1 MRHPAKRKVLI
12 SRSAT
17 DDGAGGAH
25 SAVVSRQSA
34 ETSQPS
40 HFTARLNALLA
51 SADANQM
58 IEMIARTNQALPDT
72 DQRKIRV
79 DDVRMLRRLAGQA
92 RTFSES
98 LIDHANERRLVGE
111 RRGTVSPES
120 GNTAD
125 WAERLAT
132 ALEMVASPSAPI
144 RRAGK

>member
-1 MRHPAKRKVLI
+1 MRHPAKRKVI
-12 SRSAT
+12 TSRSAA
-17 DDGAGGAH
+17 DDGAARGR
-25 SAVVSRQSA
+25 SVSRDSA
-34 ETSQPS
+34 GTGLPS
-40 HFTARLNALLA
+40 HFAVQLNALLA
-51 SADANQM
+51 SADADQM
-58 IEMIARTNQALPDT
+58 VEMIARTNQALPDA

-132 ALEMVASPSAPI
+132 ALEMVASPPAPI